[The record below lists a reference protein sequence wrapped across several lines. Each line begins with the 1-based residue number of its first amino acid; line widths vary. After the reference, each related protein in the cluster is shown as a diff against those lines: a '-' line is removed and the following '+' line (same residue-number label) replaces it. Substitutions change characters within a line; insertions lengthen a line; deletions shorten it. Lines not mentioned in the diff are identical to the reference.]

1 MLPGLMASGFQITS
15 PESGVYNCIAWAA
28 GDNTDWWDYSPGRY
42 WPEWATR
49 SPEIEAL
56 VQVFAGLGYAICDNG
71 EKEEGYDD
79 VAGDAFGS
87 VHCVIAPAVLLT
99 LSTGRPDAA
108 AFRQFAEL
116 AI

>member
-1 MLPGLMASGFQITS
+1 MENMLPGLIASGFQITS
-15 PESGVYNCIAWAA
+15 PGSGVYNCIAWAA

-42 WPEWATR
+42 WPEWAPR
-49 SPEIEAL
+49 SPEVEAL

-87 VHCVIAPAVLLT
+87 VHCVMR
-99 LSTGRPDAA
+99 RPSS
-108 AFRQFAEL
+108 
-116 AI
+116 